1 MSQYYNLN
9 MTGPELEERLG
20 KVLENE
26 SAIADETTR
35 AQTAEA
41 SKANVDDLL
50 AEMER
55 AQAAEAEKADAADVY
70 TKAQT
75 DAAIDA
81 DVLAER
87 QRAELAEAG
96 KANASDV
103 YTKTQ
108 TDAAIQTESE
118 RAQAAEA
125 TKQDVITDINAIR
138 RGAELG
144 STALQEHQSLDNY
157 YTKTE
162 ADAAIDADVLAER
175 LRAEA
180 EEATKANAADVY
192 TKAQTDAAID
202 ADVLAERQRAEAAEA
217 SKANAADVYTKTQ
230 TDAAIQTESERA
242 QAVEATKQDAIPDLD
257 AIRSGAELGSTA
269 LQEHQSLDNYYT
281 KAETQ
286 EAVADNV
293 HDAVGMID
301 TSRLTLSPDVVL
313 PNVGANV
320 TMVATT
326 GSAADITIRDGRH
339 IIAQGTGDELVAVEP
354 FIPTSESYIDIVAE
368 FRAAGITHSVTRRIL
383 VVPPVKYGAGLSVS
397 SATTNA
403 TARKTA
409 DGEYTLNVPE
419 DGGYIWFCLPS
430 DMKLSKVLMTDVE
443 MEMEIP
449 DTTTMPG
456 YTVYRSRSMYD
467 EGTITVLLVG
477 ADPYKE

>member
-1 MSQYYNLN
+1 MSQYYDLN

-20 KVLENE
+20 KVLVNE
-26 SAIADETTR
+26 AAIADETTR
-35 AQTAEA
+35 AQTVEA
-41 SKANVDDLL
+41 SKANADDLL
-50 AEMER
+50 AEVER
-55 AQAAEAEKADAADVY
+55 AQAAEAEKANASDVY
-70 TKAQT
+70 TKTQT
-75 DAAIDA
+75 DAAIA
-81 DVLAER
+81 DETTRAQTVEASKANADDLLAEKE
-87 QRAELAEAG
+87 RAQAAEAE

-125 TKQDVITDINAIR
+125 TKQNLI
-138 RGAELG
+138 L
-144 STALQEHQSLDNY
+144 
-157 YTKTE
+157 
-162 ADAAIDADVLAER
+162 
-175 LRAEA
+175 
-180 EEATKANAADVY
+180 
-192 TKAQTDAAID
+192 
-202 ADVLAERQRAEAAEA
+202 
-217 SKANAADVYTKTQ
+217 
-230 TDAAIQTESERA
+230 
-242 QAVEATKQDAIPDLD
+242 DLD

-286 EAVADNV
+286 EAVTENV

-383 VVPPVKYGAGLSVS
+383 VVPPVKYGAGLSAS

-403 TARKTA
+403 TARKTS

-419 DGGYIWFCLPS
+419 DGGYLWFCLPS

-443 MEMEIP
+443 MEMEVP

-456 YTVYRSRSMYD
+456 YTVYRSHSMYD

>member
-1 MSQYYNLN
+1 MSQYYDLN

-20 KVLENE
+20 KVLVNE

-35 AQTAEA
+35 AQTVEA

-55 AQAAEAEKADAADVY
+55 AQAAEAEKANASDVY
-70 TKAQT
+70 TKTQT
-75 DAAIDA
+75 DAAIQTESERAQTVEASKANVD
-81 DVLAER
+81 DLLAEKE
-87 QRAELAEAG
+87 RAQAAEAE

-125 TKQDVITDINAIR
+125 TKQNAI
-138 RGAELG
+138 
-144 STALQEHQSLDNY
+144 S
-157 YTKTE
+157 
-162 ADAAIDADVLAER
+162 
-175 LRAEA
+175 
-180 EEATKANAADVY
+180 
-192 TKAQTDAAID
+192 
-202 ADVLAERQRAEAAEA
+202 
-217 SKANAADVYTKTQ
+217 
-230 TDAAIQTESERA
+230 
-242 QAVEATKQDAIPDLD
+242 DLD

-269 LQEHQSLDNYYT
+269 LQEHPSLDNYYT

-339 IIAQGTGDELVAVEP
+339 IIAQSTGDELVAVEP

-409 DGEYTLNVPE
+409 DGEYTLNIPE

-443 MEMEIP
+443 MEMELP

-456 YTVYRSRSMYD
+456 YTVYRSHSMYD

>member
-1 MSQYYNLN
+1 MSQYYDLN

-20 KVLENE
+20 KVLMNE

-55 AQAAEAEKADAADVY
+55 AQAAEAEKADSSDVY

-87 QRAELAEAG
+87 QRAELAEAS

-103 YTKTQ
+103 YTKTE
-108 TDAAIQTESE
+108 TDDAIQAESE

-125 TKQDVITDINAIR
+125 TKQDVITDISAIR
-138 RGAELG
+138 R
-144 STALQEHQSLDNY
+144 
-157 YTKTE
+157 
-162 ADAAIDADVLAER
+162 
-175 LRAEA
+175 
-180 EEATKANAADVY
+180 
-192 TKAQTDAAID
+192 
-202 ADVLAERQRAEAAEA
+202 
-217 SKANAADVYTKTQ
+217 
-230 TDAAIQTESERA
+230 
-242 QAVEATKQDAIPDLD
+242 
-257 AIRSGAELGSTA
+257 GAELGSTA

-397 SATTNA
+397 SATSNA

-443 MEMEIP
+443 MEMEVP

-456 YTVYRSRSMYD
+456 YTVYRSQSMYD

>member
-1 MSQYYNLN
+1 MSQYYDLN

-35 AQTAEA
+35 AQTVEA

-55 AQAAEAEKADAADVY
+55 AQAAEAEKA
-70 TKAQT
+70 
-75 DAAIDA
+75 
-81 DVLAER
+81 
-87 QRAELAEAG
+87 
-96 KANASDV
+96 NASDV
-103 YTKTQ
+103 YSKTQ

-118 RAQAAEA
+118 RAQA
-125 TKQDVITDINAIR
+125 V
-138 RGAELG
+138 
-144 STALQEHQSLDNY
+144 
-157 YTKTE
+157 
-162 ADAAIDADVLAER
+162 
-175 LRAEA
+175 
-180 EEATKANAADVY
+180 
-192 TKAQTDAAID
+192 
-202 ADVLAERQRAEAAEA
+202 EA
-217 SKANAADVYTKTQ
+217 SKANVDDLLAEVERAQAAEAEKANASDVYTKTQ

-242 QAVEATKQDAIPDLD
+242 QAVEATKQNAIPDLD

-286 EAVADNV
+286 DAVVDNV

-339 IIAQGTGDELVAVEP
+339 IIAQSTGDELVAVEP

-383 VVPPVKYGAGLSVS
+383 VVPPVKYGAGLAVS

-443 MEMEIP
+443 MEMELP

-456 YTVYRSRSMYD
+456 YTVYRSHSMYD

>member
-35 AQTAEA
+35 AQTVEA
-41 SKANVDDLL
+41 SKAN
-50 AEMER
+50 AS
-55 AQAAEAEKADAADVY
+55 DVY

-87 QRAELAEAG
+87 QRAELAEAS
-96 KANASDV
+96 KANAS
-103 YTKTQ
+103 
-108 TDAAIQTESE
+108 
-118 RAQAAEA
+118 
-125 TKQDVITDINAIR
+125 
-138 RGAELG
+138 
-144 STALQEHQSLDNY
+144 
-157 YTKTE
+157 
-162 ADAAIDADVLAER
+162 
-175 LRAEA
+175 
-180 EEATKANAADVY
+180 DVY

-202 ADVLAERQRAEAAEA
+202 ADVLAERQRAELAEA
-217 SKANAADVYTKTQ
+217 SKANASDVYTKTQ

-242 QAVEATKQDAIPDLD
+242 QAVEATKQDTISDLD

-281 KAETQ
+281 KEETQ
-286 EAVADNV
+286 EAVVDNV

-301 TSRLTLSPDVVL
+301 TSRLTLSPCVVL

-326 GSAADITIRDGRH
+326 GSAAEITIRDGRH
-339 IIAQGTGDELVAVEP
+339 IIAQGIGDELVAVEP

-443 MEMEIP
+443 MEMELP

-456 YTVYRSRSMYD
+456 YTVYRSHSMYD

>member
-1 MSQYYNLN
+1 MSQYYDLN

-20 KVLENE
+20 KVLVNE

-35 AQTAEA
+35 AQTVEA

-55 AQAAEAEKADAADVY
+55 AQAAEAEKANASDVY

-103 YTKTQ
+103 YTKSQ
-108 TDAAIQTESE
+108 TDAAIQAESE

-125 TKQDVITDINAIR
+125 TKQGVI
-138 RGAELG
+138 
-144 STALQEHQSLDNY
+144 S
-157 YTKTE
+157 
-162 ADAAIDADVLAER
+162 
-175 LRAEA
+175 
-180 EEATKANAADVY
+180 
-192 TKAQTDAAID
+192 
-202 ADVLAERQRAEAAEA
+202 
-217 SKANAADVYTKTQ
+217 
-230 TDAAIQTESERA
+230 
-242 QAVEATKQDAIPDLD
+242 DLD
-257 AIRSGAELGSTA
+257 AIRSGAALGSTA
-269 LQEHQSLDNYYT
+269 LQQHQSLANYYT
-281 KAETQ
+281 KTETQ
-286 EAVADNV
+286 EVVEDNV

-320 TMVATT
+320 TIVATT

-354 FIPTSESYIDIVAE
+354 FIPASESYIDIFAE
-368 FRAAGITHSVTRRIL
+368 FKANGITHTVTKRIL
-383 VVPPVKYGAGLSVS
+383 VVTPVLYGAGLSVS
-397 SATTNA
+397 SATNTA
-403 TARKTA
+403 SARKTA
-409 DGEYTLNVPE
+409 DGEYQLNVPE
-419 DGGYIWFCLPS
+419 GGGYLWFCLPS

-443 MEMEIP
+443 MEMETP
-449 DTTTMPG
+449 DTATMPG
-456 YTVYRSRSMYD
+456 YAVYRSHSQYE

>member
-1 MSQYYNLN
+1 MSQYYDLN

-26 SAIADETTR
+26 SAIADEATR
-35 AQTAEA
+35 AQTVEA

-55 AQAAEAEKADAADVY
+55 AQAAEAEKA
-70 TKAQT
+70 
-75 DAAIDA
+75 
-81 DVLAER
+81 
-87 QRAELAEAG
+87 
-96 KANASDV
+96 NASDV

-108 TDAAIQTESE
+108 TDAAVQTESERAQTVEASKANVDDLLAEKE

-125 TKQDVITDINAIR
+125 TKQNLI
-138 RGAELG
+138 
-144 STALQEHQSLDNY
+144 S
-157 YTKTE
+157 
-162 ADAAIDADVLAER
+162 
-175 LRAEA
+175 
-180 EEATKANAADVY
+180 
-192 TKAQTDAAID
+192 
-202 ADVLAERQRAEAAEA
+202 
-217 SKANAADVYTKTQ
+217 
-230 TDAAIQTESERA
+230 
-242 QAVEATKQDAIPDLD
+242 DLD
-257 AIRSGAELGSTA
+257 AIRSGAALGSTA

-286 EAVADNV
+286 EAVTENV

-326 GSAADITIRDGRH
+326 GSAAEITIRDGRH

-354 FIPTSESYIDIVAE
+354 FIPTSESYIDIIAE
-368 FRAAGITHSVTRRIL
+368 FRAAGLTHSVTRRIL
-383 VVPPVKYGAGLSVS
+383 VVPPVKYGAGLAVS
-397 SATTNA
+397 SATTTA

-419 DGGYIWFCLPS
+419 GGGYLWFCLPS

-443 MEMEIP
+443 MEMELP

-456 YTVYRSRSMYD
+456 YTVYRSHSQYE
-467 EGTITVLLVG
+467 EGTVTVLLVG
-477 ADPYKE
+477 SDPYKE

>member
-1 MSQYYNLN
+1 MSQYYDLN

-20 KVLENE
+20 KVLANE

-35 AQTAEA
+35 AQTVEA
-41 SKANVDDLL
+41 TKANVDDLL

-55 AQAAEAEKADAADVY
+55 AQA
-70 TKAQT
+70 
-75 DAAIDA
+75 
-81 DVLAER
+81 
-87 QRAELAEAG
+87 AEAG

-108 TDAAIQTESE
+108 TDAAIADETTRAQAVEATKANADDLLAETE

-125 TKQDVITDINAIR
+125 
-138 RGAELG
+138 E
-144 STALQEHQSLDNY
+144 
-157 YTKTE
+157 
-162 ADAAIDADVLAER
+162 
-175 LRAEA
+175 
-180 EEATKANAADVY
+180 KANA
-192 TKAQTDAAID
+192 
-202 ADVLAERQRAEAAEA
+202 
-217 SKANAADVYTKTQ
+217 SDVYTKTQ
-230 TDAAIQTESERA
+230 TDAAVQTESERA
-242 QAVEATKQDAIPDLD
+242 QAVEATKQDAISDLD
-257 AIRSGAELGSTA
+257 AIRSGAALGSTA

-286 EAVADNV
+286 EAVTENV

-301 TSRLTLSPDVVL
+301 ASRLTLSPDVVL

-339 IIAQGTGDELVAVEP
+339 IIAQGIGDELVAVEP
-354 FIPTSESYIDIVAE
+354 FIPTSESYIDIVAD

-383 VVPPVKYGAGLSVS
+383 VVHPVKYGAGLSVS
-397 SATTNA
+397 SATNNA

-419 DGGYIWFCLPS
+419 GGGYLWFCLPS

-443 MEMEIP
+443 MEMELP

-456 YTVYRSRSMYD
+456 YTVYRSHSMYD
-467 EGTITVLLVG
+467 EGTVTVLLVG

>member
-1 MSQYYNLN
+1 MSQYYDLN

-20 KVLENE
+20 KVLVNE

-35 AQTAEA
+35 AQTVEA

-55 AQAAEAEKADAADVY
+55 AQAV
-70 TKAQT
+70 
-75 DAAIDA
+75 
-81 DVLAER
+81 
-87 QRAELAEAG
+87 
-96 KANASDV
+96 
-103 YTKTQ
+103 
-108 TDAAIQTESE
+108 
-118 RAQAAEA
+118 EA
-125 TKQDVITDINAIR
+125 TKQDVI
-138 RGAELG
+138 
-144 STALQEHQSLDNY
+144 S
-157 YTKTE
+157 
-162 ADAAIDADVLAER
+162 
-175 LRAEA
+175 
-180 EEATKANAADVY
+180 
-192 TKAQTDAAID
+192 
-202 ADVLAERQRAEAAEA
+202 
-217 SKANAADVYTKTQ
+217 
-230 TDAAIQTESERA
+230 
-242 QAVEATKQDAIPDLD
+242 DLD

-368 FRAAGITHSVTRRIL
+368 FRAAGIKHSVTRRIL

-443 MEMEIP
+443 MEMELP

-456 YTVYRSRSMYD
+456 YTVYRSHSMYD

>member
-1 MSQYYNLN
+1 MSQFYDLN

-35 AQTAEA
+35 AQTVEA

-55 AQAAEAEKADAADVY
+55 AQAAEAEKANAEDVY

-81 DVLAER
+81 
-87 QRAELAEAG
+87 
-96 KANASDV
+96 
-103 YTKTQ
+103 
-108 TDAAIQTESE
+108 
-118 RAQAAEA
+118 
-125 TKQDVITDINAIR
+125 
-138 RGAELG
+138 
-144 STALQEHQSLDNY
+144 
-157 YTKTE
+157 
-162 ADAAIDADVLAER
+162 
-175 LRAEA
+175 
-180 EEATKANAADVY
+180 
-192 TKAQTDAAID
+192 
-202 ADVLAERQRAEAAEA
+202 
-217 SKANAADVYTKTQ
+217 
-230 TDAAIQTESERA
+230 
-242 QAVEATKQDAIPDLD
+242 VEATKQDAISDLD
-257 AIRSGAELGSTA
+257 AIRSGAALGSTA
-269 LQEHQSLDNYYT
+269 IQQHQSLANYYT
-281 KAETQ
+281 KTETQ
-286 EAVADNV
+286 EVVEDNV

-301 TSRLTLSPDVVL
+301 TSRLTLSPDVIL

-326 GSAADITIRDGRH
+326 GSAAEITIRDGRH

-354 FIPTSESYIDIVAE
+354 FIPTSESYIDIVAD
-368 FRAAGITHSVTRRIL
+368 FHAAGITHSVTRRIL

-397 SATTNA
+397 SATNTA

-443 MEMEIP
+443 MEMELP

-456 YTVYRSRSMYD
+456 YTVYRSHSMYD

>member
-1 MSQYYNLN
+1 MSQYYDLN

-55 AQAAEAEKADAADVY
+55 AQAAEAEKANASDVY
-70 TKAQT
+70 TKVET
-75 DAAIDA
+75 DAAIQTESERAQTVEASKANA
-81 DVLAER
+81 DDLLAEIE
-87 QRAELAEAG
+87 RAQAAEAE

-125 TKQDVITDINAIR
+125 TKQNVI
-138 RGAELG
+138 
-144 STALQEHQSLDNY
+144 S
-157 YTKTE
+157 
-162 ADAAIDADVLAER
+162 
-175 LRAEA
+175 
-180 EEATKANAADVY
+180 
-192 TKAQTDAAID
+192 
-202 ADVLAERQRAEAAEA
+202 
-217 SKANAADVYTKTQ
+217 
-230 TDAAIQTESERA
+230 
-242 QAVEATKQDAIPDLD
+242 DLD

-286 EAVADNV
+286 EAVTENV

-326 GSAADITIRDGRH
+326 GSAADVTIRDGRH

-443 MEMEIP
+443 MEMELP

-456 YTVYRSRSMYD
+456 YTVYRSHSMYD

-477 ADPYKE
+477 SDPYNE

>member
-1 MSQYYNLN
+1 MSQYYDLN

-35 AQTAEA
+35 AQAAEASKANADDLLAEIERAQAAEAEKADASDVYTKAQTDAAIQTESERAQTVEA

-50 AEMER
+50 AEKER
-55 AQAAEAEKADAADVY
+55 AQAAEAE
-70 TKAQT
+70 
-75 DAAIDA
+75 
-81 DVLAER
+81 
-87 QRAELAEAG
+87 

-125 TKQDVITDINAIR
+125 TKQN
-138 RGAELG
+138 
-144 STALQEHQSLDNY
+144 
-157 YTKTE
+157 
-162 ADAAIDADVLAER
+162 
-175 LRAEA
+175 
-180 EEATKANAADVY
+180 
-192 TKAQTDAAID
+192 
-202 ADVLAERQRAEAAEA
+202 
-217 SKANAADVYTKTQ
+217 
-230 TDAAIQTESERA
+230 
-242 QAVEATKQDAIPDLD
+242 AIPDID

-286 EAVADNV
+286 EAVAENV

-409 DGEYTLNVPE
+409 DGEYTLNIPE

-443 MEMEIP
+443 MEMDLP

-456 YTVYRSRSMYD
+456 YAVYRSHSMYD

>member
-1 MSQYYNLN
+1 MSQYYDLN

-35 AQTAEA
+35 AQAAEA

-55 AQAAEAEKADAADVY
+55 AQAAEASKANVDDLFAEMER
-70 TKAQT
+70 AQ
-75 DAAIDA
+75 A
-81 DVLAER
+81 
-87 QRAELAEAG
+87 AEAE

-118 RAQAAEA
+118 RAQAA
-125 TKQDVITDINAIR
+125 
-138 RGAELG
+138 
-144 STALQEHQSLDNY
+144 
-157 YTKTE
+157 
-162 ADAAIDADVLAER
+162 
-175 LRAEA
+175 
-180 EEATKANAADVY
+180 
-192 TKAQTDAAID
+192 
-202 ADVLAERQRAEAAEA
+202 
-217 SKANAADVYTKTQ
+217 
-230 TDAAIQTESERA
+230 
-242 QAVEATKQDAIPDLD
+242 EATKQDAIPDLD

-286 EAVADNV
+286 DAVTENV

-326 GSAADITIRDGRH
+326 GSAAEITIRDGRH

-397 SATTNA
+397 SATNTA

-419 DGGYIWFCLPS
+419 GGSYLWFCLPS
-430 DMKLSKVLMTDVE
+430 GMKLSKVLMTDVE
-443 MEMEIP
+443 MEMELP

-456 YTVYRSRSMYD
+456 YTVYRSHSMYD